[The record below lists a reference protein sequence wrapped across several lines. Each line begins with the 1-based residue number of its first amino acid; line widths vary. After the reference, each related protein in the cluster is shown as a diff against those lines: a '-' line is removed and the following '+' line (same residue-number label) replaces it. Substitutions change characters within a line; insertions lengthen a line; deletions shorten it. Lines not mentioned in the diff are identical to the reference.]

1 MPRILIIDDERAIRS
16 AIREILEYEKYEV
29 DEAADGMIGGGSDNP
44 NVFKESELFSS
55 VRITLAPMLIVV
67 GYIVI
72 FYAIMKRNKND
83 QTEA

>member
-1 MPRILIIDDERAIRS
+1 MKDPIKHFGFDPANYKWLYIGLAINILGF
-16 AIREILEYEKYEV
+16 LL
-29 DEAADGMIGGGSDNP
+29 MIGGGSDNP

-55 VRITLAPMLIVV
+55 VRITLAPMLIIV

>member
-1 MPRILIIDDERAIRS
+1 MKDPIKHFGFDPANYKWLYIGLAINILGF
-16 AIREILEYEKYEV
+16 LL
-29 DEAADGMIGGGSDNP
+29 MIGGGSNNP